1 MRGGLRWPCRPFQV
15 TCVLVAVLLTAA
27 FSLMLSLAK
36 YAEDQPIPDEPT
48 PSRLSHDRLG
58 RDSLGGD
65 GVGERLNAKTIAI
78 IFGNPKAAS
87 TRRGGERVETRPA
100 VTGAVSIGC
109 ASADEKIT
117 ASDQSAIAG
126 AWQQGEAT
134 NEVFS
139 SPS

>member
-1 MRGGLRWPCRPFQV
+1 
-15 TCVLVAVLLTAA
+15 
-27 FSLMLSLAK
+27 MLSLAK
-36 YAEDQPIPDEPT
+36 YAEDQPIPDERIPG
-48 PSRLSHDRLG
+48 RLSLG

-78 IFGNPKAAS
+78 IFGDPKAAS
-87 TRRGGERVETRPA
+87 TRRAGERVETRPA

-126 AWQQGEAT
+126 VWQQGEAT